1 MSQEEDDEKKALK
14 ERILGY
20 SVSVKN
26 FAKWFAITDVK
37 RIDESYTAYKVVYRV
52 KYSTFSVT
60 KVPLINKLISS
71 SCQKT

>member
-1 MSQEEDDEKKALK
+1 MSQDEDEEKKAVK

-20 SVSVKN
+20 SVNVKN

-52 KYSTFSVT
+52 R
-60 KVPLINKLISS
+60 
-71 SCQKT
+71 